1 MKSLVATFV
10 TALVGAAATVG
21 YAAVGGGGAKEEL
34 LLIGPVEA
42 VNSIQTRAVVLGQ
55 KISIAPSEG
64 VAVGN
69 AVAVYGTE
77 SADGTITATKV
88 VSEGLYVPGATS
100 VFLVG
105 VVQKV
110 QAAVGHVVVNG
121 LTVDLTSVMANG
133 TVSVALGSTVTIS
146 GTQPVSNGLVVPDGI
161 SGSGLALAG
170 ISGSG
175 AAPAGISGSGKAL
188 TGISGSGATPAG
200 ISGSGL
206 ALNGISGS
214 GATPAGISG
223 SGKALTGI
231 SGSGATPAGI
241 SGSGKALTGISGSG
255 ATPAG
260 ISGSGFAL
268 NGISGSG

>member
-1 MKSLVATFV
+1 MKNLVATFV
-10 TALVGAAATVG
+10 TALIGTAAMVGQAAA
-21 YAAVGGGGAKEEL
+21 GGGGVHDDAL

-55 KISIAPSEG
+55 KIAIAPSEG

-88 VSEGLYVPGATS
+88 VSKGLYVPGATS

-105 VVQKV
+105 VVQRL
-110 QAAVGHVVVNG
+110 QPAVGRIVVNG

-133 TVSVALGSTVTIS
+133 TVAVALGSTVEIS
-146 GTQPVSNGLVVPDGI
+146 GTQPVSNGLLMPN
-161 SGSGLALAG
+161 
-170 ISGSG
+170 
-175 AAPAGISGSGKAL
+175 GISGSGKAL
-188 TGISGSGATPAG
+188 TGISGSGATP
-200 ISGSGL
+200 S
-206 ALNGISGS
+206 
-214 GATPAGISG
+214 GISG

-260 ISGSGFAL
+260 ISGSGKL
-268 NGISGSG
+268 TTGISGSGL